1 MPDKSPN
8 ASARAEPHMAAQ
20 VPGADIDIERV
31 TVAGQKSVMAFAHL
45 HTRLLRNA
53 LEVNAHLLD
62 FARKRLEED
71 IRTNDELC
79 RCDNVSD
86 ALEVMSGFYQ
96 KAFREYADEANE
108 LVRLSAE
115 NAKNAQQAGSDA
127 LNEANS

>member
-1 MPDKSPN
+1 MPEKSPN
-8 ASARAEPHMAAQ
+8 TARRAEIHVAGNDLDM
-20 VPGADIDIERV
+20 ERV
-31 TVAGQKSVMAFAHL
+31 TVAGQKSMMAFAHL

-62 FARKRLEED
+62 FARKRIEED
-71 IRTNDELC
+71 IRANDELC

-86 ALEVMSGFYQ
+86 ALEVMSSFYQ

-115 NAKNAQQAGSDA
+115 NAKNAQQAGSEA